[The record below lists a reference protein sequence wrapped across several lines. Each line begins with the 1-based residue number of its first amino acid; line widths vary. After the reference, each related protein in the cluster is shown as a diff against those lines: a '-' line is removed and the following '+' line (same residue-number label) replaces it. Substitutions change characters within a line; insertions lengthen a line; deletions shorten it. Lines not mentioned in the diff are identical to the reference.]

1 MREFDVALGGGR
13 RVRVYDAAPED
24 EGLLA
29 VLWHHGTPNVGA
41 PPEPLMDEA
50 RRLGLRW
57 VAYDRPGYGG
67 STPWPGRGLASAAV
81 LGERVADA
89 LGIGRFAVMGHSG
102 GGAHALACAALLGER
117 VTAAVSVSAP
127 APYGAEGLD
136 WFAGMYASG
145 AAGLR
150 AALRG
155 RAELERHQASAGYD
169 PEMFTPEDHA
179 ALEEDWSW
187 FGEVVAAALA
197 GGSGGQIDDDLAYVA
212 PWGCDPAEVTAPA
225 LILHGDQDRVIP
237 SAHGRW
243 LAGRCP
249 SAELRL
255 LPGDGHIT
263 AMRAAPAA
271 LQWLARISRRTAGGE
286 PG

>member
-1 MREFDVALGGGR
+1 MHA
-13 RVRVYDAAPED
+13 YDAAPGD
-24 EGLLA
+24 DGLPA

-41 PPEPLMDEA
+41 PPEPLADMA
-50 RRLGLRW
+50 LQLGLRW
-57 VAYDRPGYGG
+57 VAYDRPGYGA
-67 STPWPGRGLASAAV
+67 STRWPGRRVGSAAV

-102 GGAHALACAALLGER
+102 GGAHALACAALLRER

-136 WFAGMYASG
+136 WFTGMYASG
-145 AAGLR
+145 AAGFR

-155 RAELERHQASAGYD
+155 RAELERHQAAAAYD

-179 ALEEDWSW
+179 ALEGDWSW
-187 FGEVVAAALA
+187 FGEVVAAAQA
-197 GGSGGQIDDDLAYVA
+197 GGPGGQIDDDLAYVA
-212 PWGCDPAEVTAPA
+212 PWGCDPAEVTAPV
-225 LILHGDQDRVIP
+225 LIMHGDQDRVVP
-237 SAHGRW
+237 SAHGGW

-255 LPGDGHIT
+255 LPGDGHIS

-271 LQWLARISRRTAGGE
+271 LEWLAGISRRTADAE